1 MWDFIVSMSDK
12 ICSFKKIYILEFNN
26 PITLFRWIYRL
37 FEHMSTDSRLEI
49 LYLKINLIMKS
60 NQSSYMLFIVLI
72 FNRCS
77 IYL

>member
-12 ICSFKKIYILEFNN
+12 ICSFKKYIYWNSIIQLHFLDGF
-26 PITLFRWIYRL
+26 IACLSI
-37 FEHMSTDSRLEI
+37 MSTDSRLEI